1 MVTPFLFS
9 ASQKIKISAY
19 ADKDKANHIFSGRMK
34 GGDMKII
41 RSRIVN
47 LRESLLAKSFQLLA
61 EARLRREGLPSGKPL
76 FTYLGAVYHKINKDA
91 IGSVEKWAGH
101 YILR

>member
-1 MVTPFLFS
+1 MLVFS
-9 ASQKIKISAY
+9 GNDLKPKMSISFKYIIIFFCAKNNAY
-19 ADKDKANHIFSGRMK
+19 A
-34 GGDMKII
+34 
-41 RSRIVN
+41 SRIK
-47 LRESLLAKSFQLLA
+47 RENLLAKSFQLLA
-61 EARLRREGLPSGKPL
+61 ESRLRREGLPSGKPL

>member
-61 EARLRREGLPSGKPL
+61 KSRFGGKTAGFRIDIFLRSKKL
-76 FTYLGAVYHKINKDA
+76 
-91 IGSVEKWAGH
+91 
-101 YILR
+101 